1 MNVVWKR
8 TLQDTEGKKGRHL
21 LEAILMETDRGVGE
35 SKERI
40 VMHLAGIEERFLN
53 TKELGMR
60 AFYRGLFWK
69 VADKKLDD
77 LRLEEDLR
85 KKIEAA
91 LVETVPRPADDWV
104 LWAVTC
110 IPKYEK

>member
-1 MNVVWKR
+1 
-8 TLQDTEGKKGRHL
+8 
-21 LEAILMETDRGVGE
+21 METDRGSGE

-69 VADKKLDD
+69 VADRKLDD
-77 LRLEEDLR
+77 LKLGEDLR
-85 KKIEAA
+85 KSIEAT

>member
-1 MNVVWKR
+1 MK
-8 TLQDTEGKKGRHL
+8 TDGGK
-21 LEAILMETDRGVGE
+21 GE

-40 VMHLAGIEERFLN
+40 VMPLAGIEERFLN

-60 AFYRGLFWK
+60 AFHRGLFWT
-69 VADKKLDD
+69 VADRKLDD
-77 LRLEEDLR
+77 LKLEKGLR
-85 KKIEAA
+85 KRIEAA
-91 LVETVPRPADDWV
+91 LLVTVPRPADDWG